1 MYERFYGFK
10 ERPFS
15 LLPDPDFLFLGNKHQ
30 AALDLLELTILNQ
43 AGFCVVSGEI
53 GAGKTTLL
61 RELLKRLDEDICVGL
76 ISNTHPSFGELLQWI
91 TAAFGL
97 SSDSSDKFELHKRF
111 LEFVIQQ
118 YTDNKRTLLIIDEAQ
133 NLSVSAMEELRMLSN
148 INSDKDLVL
157 QVILVGQSQLRDKLQ
172 LPELKQFAQRIA
184 VDYHLAGLDERETYD
199 YIRYRV
205 TRAGGSPDL
214 FSEDACRT
222 VYRCTDGIPRLIN
235 GLCDSCLVYGYSAKS
250 PVIVPEL
257 VREVVRDQRT
267 GQIGTPTDRSTERR
281 DEPETTAHEA
291 SDAETPA
298 LVEGRPGVQ
307 PEVESIAVAAA
318 EAPMGELSED
328 QKQPAGV
335 ETAPDAGT
343 EFPTLNNR
351 SNPPRS
357 DAAPETIVGAME
369 AALLQEGGQ
378 AKTSQAGQRRFAE
391 IDRLTGSD
399 SEGGAGLGG
408 PFSGV
413 QPDPGRFSGK
423 GNFATAHLAL
433 GLALVIGVGAAGGLV
448 WLLGSERPLN
458 ATVALP
464 LAGTAGP
471 PATSIDVADTVPG
484 EVVVGGQPTEKG
496 AAPEAEQHLDRE
508 RREAEER
515 LAAQL
520 EAERLA
526 RERREAEERLAAQ
539 LEAERL
545 DRERREAEQRLA
557 AQLEAERLEQRL
569 RREAEERLAAQRE
582 VARLERERREAEA
595 RLVAQREAKRKAAL
609 AKWNKTNNG
618 IGWSDV
624 PEEATTATSSA
635 ARPSASAPSGSPD
648 QGPRAGGKQSQP
660 VSSGPTIR
668 ASALSEAELEA
679 KRAAALAAWQKANGG
694 IGWSEELEDDDG
706 EID

>member
-53 GAGKTTLL
+53 GAGKTTLI
-61 RELLKRLDEDICVGL
+61 RELLTRLDDDIRVGL

-97 SSDSSDKFELHKRF
+97 NSDSSDKFELHKRF
-111 LEFVIQQ
+111 LDFVIKQ

-157 QVILVGQSQLRDKLQ
+157 QVILVGQSQLREKLQ

-199 YIRYRV
+199 YIRYRL
-205 TRAGGSPDL
+205 TRAGGSADV

-235 GLCDSCLVYGYSAKS
+235 GLCDNCLVYGYSAKS
-250 PVIVPEL
+250 PVILPEL

-267 GQIGTPTDRSTERR
+267 GQLRTSTDDERR
-281 DEPETTAHEA
+281 DEAGKSAPEA
-291 SDAETPA
+291 SDAESPVLAGARPA
-298 LVEGRPGVQ
+298 TQ
-307 PEVESIAVAAA
+307 PEVEPIADEKA
-318 EAPMGELSED
+318 EAPTGESAD
-328 QKQPAGV
+328 SQKQSVAA
-335 ETAPDAGT
+335 ENAPEAASELAT
-343 EFPTLNNR
+343 PQR
-351 SNPPRS
+351 SNPPSS

-369 AALLQEGGQ
+369 AALLQEGGH
-378 AKTSQAGQRRFAE
+378 ARTPEARQRRSAE
-391 IDRLTGSD
+391 IERLTALD
-399 SEGGAGLGG
+399 AEGETALGG
-408 PFSGV
+408 SFSGAQADLV
-413 QPDPGRFSGK
+413 KISRQ
-423 GNFATAHLAL
+423 GNVATARVAL
-433 GLALVIGVGAAGGLV
+433 GLALVIGVGAAGGLA
-448 WLLGSERPLN
+448 WLLGGEKPLN
-458 ATVALP
+458 ATVVLP

-471 PATSIDVADTVPG
+471 PATGMDVQNTRPV
-484 EVVVGGQPTEKG
+484 EVVVGGQPTRQGGEP
-496 AAPEAEQHLDRE
+496 AAEQNLE
-508 RREAEER
+508 GEQREAERRQAEQR

-520 EAERLA
+520 EAEQQA

-545 DRERREAEQRLA
+545 VRLRQEAEARLTTQR
-557 AQLEAERLEQRL
+557 EAERLQ
-569 RREAEERLAAQRE
+569 
-582 VARLERERREAEA
+582 RERREAEA
-595 RLVAQREAKRKAAL
+595 RRVAQREAKRKAAL
-609 AKWNKTNNG
+609 AKWKKANSG

-624 PEEATTATSSA
+624 PEDATTSAKAT
-635 ARPSASAPSGSPD
+635 PSGSAQSGSPER
-648 QGPRAGGKQSQP
+648 GPSAGANQSP
-660 VSSGPTIR
+660 AAPSSSKAR
-668 ASALSEAELEA
+668 ASALSDAELRA
-679 KRAAALAAWQKANGG
+679 KRAAALAAWRKANGG
-694 IGWSEELEDDDG
+694 IGWAEEVEDDDG